1 MTSPSDDHSSAI
13 PSTSRDLS
21 ANFKGAPTPL
31 LKRRG
36 RKPKAVSAAP
46 SVVTFD
52 TLITQ
57 GLNRWQHHHHEREN
71 PIDWA
76 FASITPALG
85 QLVLKTVYSMSG
97 VGNTIDSGST
107 ALSYQ
112 TWSAPFFRWMKD
124 QQKKSGSEVGVDSTV
139 FPPDMWAAYKESLDA
154 RVAANEIKSKT
165 AYQYKG
171 TMGRIFR
178 RIWDT
183 DPLALGPGWHE
194 RSFMGEDFENDNKQ
208 REPYS
213 AAEARRILDFST
225 KLLVEAAADGRAE
238 DPTNLLVD
246 IAAYTCLSLRLGI
259 ESECLDAIKV
269 GGVKPS
275 ADGTVMHLTYKKR
288 RVRNRQARS
297 RTTDP
302 IDPAPEGEKLA
313 EQIGSFGTAGGLL
326 ALMLRRAQL
335 LGKLPEDRL
344 WRVRIDARDFAWYTG
359 ILAGRGLR
367 CDYGSEL
374 KIDRTKFRVTYKTAK
389 NVESRGMLPLV
400 ADDNTP
406 AVRARHYD
414 GSERMKP
421 VYEQAIEDAA
431 LEALAY
437 AQQGP
442 KVIDLPNDADDEAIS
457 AASDKLEVSVE
468 QIKAA
473 LTGKTDVWLS
483 SCRDFY
489 NSPFD
494 PSGKP
499 CSKAFFKCLG
509 CGNALVT
516 RRNLPRVIRF
526 LGHIEE
532 KRGEMSDLDWQL
544 KFSKT
549 HEAILTEILPTF
561 PAAIVAFLCF
571 SPTIGEESPPSCG
584 ALTTV
589 KS

>member
-1 MTSPSDDHSSAI
+1 MTSPSDDPSSRI
-13 PSTSRDLS
+13 PQPPSDLS
-21 ANFKGAPTPL
+21 AHFKGAPTSL

-36 RKPKAVSAAP
+36 RKPKAVIPAP
-46 SVVTFD
+46 SVVKFD
-52 TLITQ
+52 TLMAR
-57 GLNRWQHHHHEREN
+57 GLNHWKHYHHEREN

-76 FASITPALG
+76 FASVAPALG
-85 QLVLKTVYSMSG
+85 QLVLRTVYSMSG
-97 VGNTIDSGST
+97 VGNTIESAST

-112 TWSAPFFRWMKD
+112 TWSAPFFRWLKV
-124 QQKKSGSEVGVDSTV
+124 QQKNSDSEVGCKSTT
-139 FPPDMWAAYKESLDA
+139 FPPDMWVAYKRSLDA
-154 RVAANEIKSKT
+154 RVAANEIRSKT

-171 TMGRIFR
+171 AMGRILK
-178 RIWDT
+178 RIWDA
-183 DPLALGPGWHE
+183 DPLVLGPGWHE
-194 RSFMGEDFENDNKQ
+194 RSFMGEDFEDDNRQ

-225 KLLVEAAADGRAE
+225 KLLVEAAADGRVE

-246 IAAYTCLSLRLGI
+246 IAVYTCLSLRLGI
-259 ESECLDAIKV
+259 ESECLDALKV

-302 IDPAPEGEKLA
+302 IEPAPEGERLA

-326 ALMLRRAQL
+326 ALLLRRAQL
-335 LGKLPEDRL
+335 LGKLPQDKL
-344 WRVRIDARDFAWYTG
+344 WRHRIDAYDFQRYTV
-359 ILAGRGLR
+359 ILADRGLR
-367 CDYGSEL
+367 CDYGGEL
-374 KIDRTKFRVTYKTAK
+374 KIDRTRFRVTYKTAK
-389 NVESRGMLPLV
+389 NVKSRGMLPLLS
-400 ADDNTP
+400 DDNT
-406 AVRARHYD
+406 ASVRARHYD
-414 GSERMKP
+414 GSDRMKP

-431 LEALAY
+431 VEALAY
-437 AQQGP
+437 ARQGP
-442 KVIDLPNDADDEAIS
+442 KVIDLSIDADDKAIS
-457 AASDKLEVSVE
+457 AAADKLEVPAE

-473 LTGKTDVWLS
+473 LRGETDVWLS

-509 CGNALVT
+509 CDNALVT

-526 LGHIEE
+526 LGHIED
-532 KRGEMSDLDWQL
+532 KRVEMSDVDWQL

-549 HEAILTEILPTF
+549 HKAILTQILPTF
-561 PAAIVAFLCF
+561 PAAIIAEARIVAQGTAGAIHL
-571 SPTIGEESPPSCG
+571 PPEL
-584 ALTTV
+584 LT
-589 KS
+589 

>member
-1 MTSPSDDHSSAI
+1 VLA
-13 PSTSRDLS
+13 
-21 ANFKGAPTPL
+21 
-31 LKRRG
+31 RRG
-36 RKPKAVSAAP
+36 RKPKSLSVAP
-46 SVVTFD
+46 SVAAFD
-52 TLITQ
+52 ALMAR
-57 GLNRWQHHHHEREN
+57 GLSRWQHHHHEREQ
-71 PIDWA
+71 PIDWSFMKCA
-76 FASITPALG
+76 PSFG
-85 QLVLKTVYSMSG
+85 RLVLKTVYSMSG
-97 VGNTIDSGST
+97 VGNVIESGST
-107 ALSYQ
+107 AQSYPAY
-112 TWSAPFFRWMKD
+112 SAPFFRWLKAYQKD
-124 QQKKSGSEVGVDSTV
+124 KGTDTGIDTTIFSPEL
-139 FPPDMWAAYKESLDA
+139 WLAYKRSLDA
-154 RVAANEIKSKT
+154 QVAANNIQSKT

-171 TMGRIFR
+171 AMGRILR
-178 RIWDT
+178 TIWNA
-183 DPLALGPGWHE
+183 DPTALGPGWHW
-194 RSFMGEDFENDNKQ
+194 RLFMREDFEDDTKQ

-213 AAEARRILDFST
+213 AAEARRILDLST
-225 KLLVEAAADGRAE
+225 KLLAEAAADGRAE
-238 DPTNLLVD
+238 DPTNLLVNV
-246 IAAYTCLSLRLGI
+246 ASYTCLSLRLGI
-259 ESECLDAIKV
+259 ESECLDTLKV
-269 GGVKPS
+269 GEVKPS
-275 ADGTVMHLTYKKR
+275 EDGTVMHVTYRRR
-288 RVRNRQARS
+288 RVRKRQGRS

-302 IDPAPEGEKLA
+302 IDPPPAGEKLA

-335 LGKLPEDRL
+335 RGKLLGDRL
-344 WRVRIDARDFAWYTG
+344 WSRRIDAKDFAWYTG

-367 CDYGSEL
+367 CDYGREL

-389 NVESRGMLPLV
+389 NVKSRGMLPLV

-421 VYEQAIEDAA
+421 LYEQAIEDAA

-442 KVIDLPNDADDEAIS
+442 KIVDLPSNADDEAVS
-457 AASDKLEVSVE
+457 ATSDELDIPVE

-473 LTGKTDVWLS
+473 LTGETDVWLS

-494 PSGKP
+494 APGRP

-532 KRGEMSDLDWQL
+532 KRAEMSELDWRL

-549 HEAILTEILPTF
+549 HASILTEILPRF
-561 PAAIVAFLCF
+561 PPAIVAEARIVAQG
-571 SPTIGEESPPSCG
+571 TDGAIHIPPEL
-584 ALTTV
+584 LT
-589 KS
+589 